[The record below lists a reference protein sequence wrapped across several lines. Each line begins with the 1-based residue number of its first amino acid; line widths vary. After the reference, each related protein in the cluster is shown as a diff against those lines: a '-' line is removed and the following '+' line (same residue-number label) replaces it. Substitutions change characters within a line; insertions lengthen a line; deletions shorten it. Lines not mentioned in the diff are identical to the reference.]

1 MQKHYEEDVSRETSS
16 FYSYLEIVKER
27 KMEIIKIVRRERNL
41 LEILMII
48 WEDSVRHTHDFLR
61 ENDIKALRP
70 LVYQNLESIPELW
83 AIKAE
88 DSCYKG
94 FMGIDGIKLLRHAV
108 SGLGVTEVDVNEQNP
123 QAYCFY
129 QKQGFKKYSRSEL
142 DGQGNP
148 FPVLHLRYISAKDG

>member
-1 MQKHYEEDVSRETSS
+1 
-16 FYSYLEIVKER
+16 
-27 KMEIIKIVRRERNL
+27 MEIIKIVRRERNL

-61 ENDIKALRP
+61 ESDIKALRP

-83 AIKAE
+83 AI
-88 DSCYKG
+88 
-94 FMGIDGIKLLRHAV
+94 DGIKLEMLFVASSERGQGFGSKLLRHAV

>member
-1 MQKHYEEDVSRETSS
+1 
-16 FYSYLEIVKER
+16 
-27 KMEIIKIVRRERNL
+27 MEIIKIVRRERNL
-41 LEILMII
+41 LETLMLI

-61 ENDIKALRP
+61 ESDIKALRP

-83 AIKAE
+83 AIKAG

-94 FMGIDGIKLLRHAV
+94 FMGIDGIKLEMLFVASSERGQGFGSKLLRHAV

-148 FPVLHLRYISAKDG
+148 FPVLHLRYISAKDGYKYKEGR

>member
-1 MQKHYEEDVSRETSS
+1 
-16 FYSYLEIVKER
+16 
-27 KMEIIKIVRRERNL
+27 MEIIKIVRRERNL

-94 FMGIDGIKLLRHAV
+94 FMVHLPAAQFLPVQKRICCRPAASYSVKTVIQQHQFPWLR
-108 SGLGVTEVDVNEQNP
+108 
-123 QAYCFY
+123 
-129 QKQGFKKYSRSEL
+129 QKRQTPLPGPAFL
-142 DGQGNP
+142 
-148 FPVLHLRYISAKDG
+148 

>member
-1 MQKHYEEDVSRETSS
+1 MEEDVSRETSS

-61 ENDIKALRP
+61 ESDIKALRP

-94 FMGIDGIKLLRHAV
+94 FMGIDGIKLEMLFVASSER
-108 SGLGVTEVDVNEQNP
+108 G
-123 QAYCFY
+123 
-129 QKQGFKKYSRSEL
+129 QGFGSKLLLLCCQRAWSDGSR
-142 DGQGNP
+142 
-148 FPVLHLRYISAKDG
+148 R

>member
-61 ENDIKALRP
+61 ESDIKALRP
-70 LVYQNLESIPELW
+70 LVYQNLESIPELLSL
-83 AIKAE
+83 IH
-88 DSCYKG
+88 
-94 FMGIDGIKLLRHAV
+94 I
-108 SGLGVTEVDVNEQNP
+108 
-123 QAYCFY
+123 
-129 QKQGFKKYSRSEL
+129 
-142 DGQGNP
+142 
-148 FPVLHLRYISAKDG
+148 

>member
-1 MQKHYEEDVSRETSS
+1 MQKHYEEDVSCETSS

-61 ENDIKALRP
+61 ESDIKALRP
-70 LVYQNLESIPELW
+70 LVYKNLESIPELW

-94 FMGIDGIKLLRHAV
+94 FMGIDGIKLEMLFVASSER
-108 SGLGVTEVDVNEQNP
+108 G
-123 QAYCFY
+123 
-129 QKQGFKKYSRSEL
+129 QGFGR
-142 DGQGNP
+142 
-148 FPVLHLRYISAKDG
+148 

>member
-1 MQKHYEEDVSRETSS
+1 
-16 FYSYLEIVKER
+16 
-27 KMEIIKIVRRERNL
+27 MEIIKIVRRERNL
-41 LEILMII
+41 LETLMLI

-61 ENDIKALRP
+61 ESDIKALRP

-88 DSCYKG
+88 DSSYKG
-94 FMGIDGIKLLRHAV
+94 FMGIDGIKLEMLFVASSERGQGFGSKLLRHAV

-129 QKQGFKKYSRSEL
+129 QKQGFKKYLRSEL

-148 FPVLHLRYISAKDG
+148 FPVLHLRYISAKDS

>member
-61 ENDIKALRP
+61 ESDIKALRP
-70 LVYQNLESIPELW
+70 LVYQNLESIPE
-83 AIKAE
+83 
-88 DSCYKG
+88 
-94 FMGIDGIKLLRHAV
+94 
-108 SGLGVTEVDVNEQNP
+108 
-123 QAYCFY
+123 
-129 QKQGFKKYSRSEL
+129 
-142 DGQGNP
+142 
-148 FPVLHLRYISAKDG
+148 

>member
-1 MQKHYEEDVSRETSS
+1 
-16 FYSYLEIVKER
+16 
-27 KMEIIKIVRRERNL
+27 MEIIKIVRRERNL

-61 ENDIKALRP
+61 ESDIKALRP

-94 FMGIDGIKLLRHAV
+94 FMGIDGIKLEMLFVA
-108 SGLGVTEVDVNEQNP
+108 SSEQNP

>member
-61 ENDIKALRP
+61 ENDIKALW
-70 LVYQNLESIPELW
+70 NLFLN
-83 AIKAE
+83 
-88 DSCYKG
+88 YG
-94 FMGIDGIKLLRHAV
+94 LLRLKIAV
-108 SGLGVTEVDVNEQNP
+108 IRVSWALTE
-123 QAYCFY
+123 
-129 QKQGFKKYSRSEL
+129 
-142 DGQGNP
+142 
-148 FPVLHLRYISAKDG
+148 

>member
-1 MQKHYEEDVSRETSS
+1 
-16 FYSYLEIVKER
+16 
-27 KMEIIKIVRRERNL
+27 MEIIKIVRRERNL

-61 ENDIKALRP
+61 ESDIKALRP

-94 FMGIDGIKLLRHAV
+94 FMGIDGIKLEMLFVASSERGQGFGSNLLRHAV

-129 QKQGFKKYSRSEL
+129 QKQGLKNIRGLSWMDKATRFLFCISGIYLRKMVKNIKKAGRL
-142 DGQGNP
+142 
-148 FPVLHLRYISAKDG
+148 

>member
-1 MQKHYEEDVSRETSS
+1 
-16 FYSYLEIVKER
+16 
-27 KMEIIKIVRRERNL
+27 MEIIKIVRRERNL

-48 WEDSVRHTHDFLR
+48 WEDSV
-61 ENDIKALRP
+61 
-70 LVYQNLESIPELW
+70 
-83 AIKAE
+83 
-88 DSCYKG
+88 
-94 FMGIDGIKLLRHAV
+94 RHAV

>member
-1 MQKHYEEDVSRETSS
+1 
-16 FYSYLEIVKER
+16 
-27 KMEIIKIVRRERNL
+27 MEIIKIVRRERNL
-41 LEILMII
+41 LETLMLI
-48 WEDSVRHTHDFLR
+48 WEDSVSHTHDFLR
-61 ENDIKALRP
+61 ESDIKALCP

-94 FMGIDGIKLLRHAV
+94 FMGIDGM
-108 SGLGVTEVDVNEQNP
+108 TEVDVNEQNP

-129 QKQGFKKYSRSEL
+129 QKRGFKKYSRSEL

-148 FPVLHLRYISAKDG
+148 FPVLHLRYISAKDC

>member
-61 ENDIKALRP
+61 ESDIKALRP
-70 LVYQNLESIPELW
+70 LVYQNLDLFLN
-83 AIKAE
+83 
-88 DSCYKG
+88 YG
-94 FMGIDGIKLLRHAV
+94 LLRLKIAV
-108 SGLGVTEVDVNEQNP
+108 IRVSWALTE
-123 QAYCFY
+123 
-129 QKQGFKKYSRSEL
+129 
-142 DGQGNP
+142 
-148 FPVLHLRYISAKDG
+148 

>member
-1 MQKHYEEDVSRETSS
+1 
-16 FYSYLEIVKER
+16 
-27 KMEIIKIVRRERNL
+27 MEIIKIVRRERNL

-61 ENDIKALRP
+61 ESDIKALRP
-70 LVYQNLESIPELW
+70 LVYKNLESIPELW
-83 AIKAE
+83 AIKAA

-94 FMGIDGIKLLRHAV
+94 FMGIDGIKLRHAV

>member
-1 MQKHYEEDVSRETSS
+1 
-16 FYSYLEIVKER
+16 
-27 KMEIIKIVRRERNL
+27 MEIIKIVRRERNL

-61 ENDIKALRP
+61 ESDIKALRP

-94 FMGIDGIKLLRHAV
+94 FMGIDGIKLEMLFVASSERGQGFGSKLLRHAV
-108 SGLGVTEVDVNEQNP
+108 SGLGGTEVDVNEQNP

-129 QKQGFKKYSRSEL
+129 QNIRGLSWMDKATRFLFCISGIYLRKMVKNIKKAGRS
-142 DGQGNP
+142 
-148 FPVLHLRYISAKDG
+148 

>member
-61 ENDIKALRP
+61 ESDIKALRP
-70 LVYQNLESIPELW
+70 LVYQNLESIPFL
-83 AIKAE
+83 
-88 DSCYKG
+88 Y
-94 FMGIDGIKLLRHAV
+94 
-108 SGLGVTEVDVNEQNP
+108 
-123 QAYCFY
+123 FY
-129 QKQGFKKYSRSEL
+129 ASDDHCL
-142 DGQGNP
+142 I
-148 FPVLHLRYISAKDG
+148 L

>member
-61 ENDIKALRP
+61 ESDIKALRP
-70 LVYQNLESIPELW
+70 LVYQNLELNLLEV
-83 AIKAE
+83 
-88 DSCYKG
+88 CYL
-94 FMGIDGIKLLRHAV
+94 ILNLQH
-108 SGLGVTEVDVNEQNP
+108 LVN
-123 QAYCFY
+123 
-129 QKQGFKKYSRSEL
+129 
-142 DGQGNP
+142 
-148 FPVLHLRYISAKDG
+148 

>member
-1 MQKHYEEDVSRETSS
+1 
-16 FYSYLEIVKER
+16 
-27 KMEIIKIVRRERNL
+27 MEIIKIVRRERNL

-61 ENDIKALRP
+61 ESDIKALRP

-94 FMGIDGIKLLRHAV
+94 FMGIDGIKLEMLFVASSERGQGFGSKLLRYAV
-108 SGLGVTEVDVNEQNP
+108 SGLGVMESTLMNKIRRPIVFIRNKVLKNIRGLSWMDKATRFLFCISGIYLRKMVKNI
-123 QAYCFY
+123 
-129 QKQGFKKYSRSEL
+129 KKAGRS
-142 DGQGNP
+142 
-148 FPVLHLRYISAKDG
+148 

>member
-1 MQKHYEEDVSRETSS
+1 
-16 FYSYLEIVKER
+16 
-27 KMEIIKIVRRERNL
+27 MEIIKIVRRERNL

-61 ENDIKALRP
+61 ESDIKALRP

-94 FMGIDGIKLLRHAV
+94 FMGIDGIKLEMLFVASSERGQGFGSKLLRYAV
-108 SGLGVTEVDVNEQNP
+108 SGLGVTDVDVNEQNP

-129 QKQGFKKYSRSEL
+129 QKQGRGLSWMDKATRFLFCISGIYLRKMVKNIKKAGRS
-142 DGQGNP
+142 
-148 FPVLHLRYISAKDG
+148 